1 MRLQSGG
8 EKETAAWKAIC
19 EVSRREFEDIYRRLG
34 VTLARPL
41 LVLPNPAASPPPLIC
56 PDPPGRE
63 VSRSKMPK
71 WGFTCG
77 GELYFA
83 AAAPSFAQEER
94 GESFY
99 NSLIPDRLTE
109 LKAKGISE
117 LSDGAEC
124 VFTEGSST
132 PLIVR
137 KTDGGFNYASTDLA
151 AVWQRVAQEKA
162 DWIVYVTDIG
172 QAGHFQ
178 QVFTAA
184 RSAGWVPSDGSV
196 RVDHVGFG
204 LVLGD
209 DGKRFRTRSSEV
221 VRLAD
226 LLDEAKARCLA
237 QLKGRGGRE
246 GDSEADLEA
255 AAEAMGAGARGGHR
269 RGSVSR
275 RALGRRRGVTE
286 VAAVF
291 VLCSPRRVRGCEVR

>member
-1 MRLQSGG
+1 MLC
-8 EKETAAWKAIC
+8 A
-19 EVSRREFEDIYRRLG
+19 V
-34 VTLARPL
+34 L
-41 LVLPNPAASPPPLIC
+41 LPANPASPQLNFLPL
-56 PDPPGRE
+56 
-63 VSRSKMPK
+63 
-71 WGFTCG
+71 
-77 GELYFA
+77 
-83 AAAPSFAQEER
+83 PSPWVHLSQEER

-99 NSLIPDRLTE
+99 NPLIPDRLAE
-109 LKAKGISE
+109 LKQKGISQ

-124 VFTEGSST
+124 VFTEGSPN

-151 AVWQRVAQEKA
+151 AIWQRVTQERA

-178 QVFTAA
+178 QVFVAA
-184 RSAGWVPSDGSV
+184 KSAGWVPADGSV

-204 LVLGD
+204 LVLGE

-237 QLKGRGGRE
+237 QLKERGGRE

-255 AAEAMGAGARGGHR
+255 AAEAMGAREAPPPPYCMYACAPQLQ
-269 RGSVSR
+269 SR
-275 RALGRRRGVTE
+275 RACASCVACFMCSTRALRRRFL
-286 VAAVF
+286 F
-291 VLCSPRRVRGCEVR
+291 VVVQGTGR